1 MRRLTAVA
9 LCAAL
14 ALSLA
19 CRRKS
24 RLSVETVE
32 EGDPQLVSVIHAADP
47 RAATQLVR
55 GFYDVEQN
63 SWRWT
68 MGKFSVA
75 LRPPAG
81 ASKNGAV
88 LQLKFSVPDPVIGKL
103 KSVTLTPSIN
113 GVAVD
118 PETYSKAGEYV
129 FTRDIPPA
137 SLAGDAVTVDFALDK
152 FLAAGMVEQRELGV
166 VVTTIGLLPK

>member
-1 MRRLTAVA
+1 MRRLTAVLLAAA
-9 LCAAL
+9 LCA
-14 ALSLA
+14 SLG
-19 CRRKS
+19 CRRKG

-32 EGDPQLVSVIHAADP
+32 EGDTQLVSVIHAADP
-47 RAATQLVR
+47 RSATQLVR
-55 GFYDVEQN
+55 GFYDIEQN

-81 ASKNGAV
+81 AARNGAV
-88 LQLKFSVPDPVIGKL
+88 LQVRLAVPDPVIEKL

-113 GVAVD
+113 GVAID
-118 PETYSKAGEYV
+118 PETYSKPGEYV
-129 FTRDIPPA
+129 FTRDIPPS

-166 VVTTIGLLPK
+166 VVTLIGLLPK